1 MLVRTNS
8 SRTSSCLDKGKLE
21 FPWITLF
28 AMGGEGGQAPLYSLE
43 PIDNMSPPAAR
54 NNLTDEGF
62 VPTNSFSQ

>member
-54 NNLTDEGF
+54 NN
-62 VPTNSFSQ
+62 Q